1 EVFSVDPIITEV
13 WAIQPAVLAQI
24 RAYLAGDASLRAA
37 LARPPD
43 NEPPKTQALIGV
55 VPIHGVI
62 EHRSSWLMEI
72 FGGASVETISAQL
85 RAAVA
90 DPDVRAVVLDIDSP
104 GGSVAGITELAE
116 EIRAAR
122 KVKRV
127 YAVANTTMASAA
139 FWLGAQAS
147 AVYATP
153 SAQVGS
159 IGIFGVHM
167 DFSRALDAEGITAT
181 VFTAG
186 EHKAEESPYQ
196 PLTDDAKAEI
206 QARTDAYY
214 DQFIGDV
221 AKGRGVTAAKV
232 KADYGQGRVLMPA
245 AALEAGMIDGIETF
259 DDVLRLISRQSRA
272 GGLAA
277 AGEGVELEADDDP
290 GTLPFRDG
298 IELLAAD
305 ALRIRDHGLVRAGL
319 RAKEGRPPFSEEVL
333 ASLRS
338 TRDAIDALL
347 PADPAPA
354 RPPAVDPPP
363 APPAAAVA
371 APVVPMFRSDE
382 EWLAHLKGVN

>member
-1 EVFSVDPIITEV
+1 MDPIITEV

-24 RAYLAGDASLRAA
+24 RAYLAGDATLRAA

-43 NEPPKTQALIGV
+43 TEPPKTQALIGV
-55 VPIHGVI
+55 VPIHGVLK
-62 EHRSSWLMEI
+62 HRSSWLMEI
-72 FGGASVETISAQL
+72 LGGASVEGVSAQL

-90 DPDVRAVVLDIDSP
+90 DPDVRAIVLDIDSP
-104 GGSVAGITELAE
+104 GGSVAGITELAG

-122 KVKRV
+122 KSKRV

-139 FWLGAQAS
+139 YWLGAQAS
-147 AVYATP
+147 AVYASP

-196 PLTDDAKAEI
+196 PLTDEARDEI

-214 DQFIGDV
+214 DQFVGDV

-232 KADYGQGRVLMPA
+232 KADFGQGRVLMPD
-245 AALEAGMIDGIETF
+245 AALEAGMVDGVETLEG
-259 DDVLRLISRQSRA
+259 VLRLISRQARA

-277 AGEGVELEADDDP
+277 AADGVDLEADGDDAEP
-290 GTLPFRDG
+290 LPFRDG
-298 IELLAAD
+298 IDLLAAD
-305 ALRIRDHGLVRAGL
+305 AIRIRDHGLVRAGL
-319 RAKEGRPPFSEEVL
+319 RAKEGRPSFSDEVL

-338 TRDAIDALL
+338 TRDAISELL
-347 PADPAPA
+347 PDEPAGA
-354 RPPAVDPPP
+354 PPAVDPPP
-363 APPAAAVA
+363 APPAAPVA
-371 APVVPMFRSDE
+371 AAQPRFRSDQD
-382 EWLAHLKGVN
+382 WMQFLKGANRT